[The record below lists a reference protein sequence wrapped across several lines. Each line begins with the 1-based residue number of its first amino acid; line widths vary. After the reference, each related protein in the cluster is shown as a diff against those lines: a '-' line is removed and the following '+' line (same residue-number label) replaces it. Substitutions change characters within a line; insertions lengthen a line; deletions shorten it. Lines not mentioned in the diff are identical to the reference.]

1 VSLQDLGSIGELVA
15 AIATVATLVYL
26 AIQVRH
32 NSRALDRSNEFAQAN
47 SIHQVTT
54 MFNELNWRL
63 AGDGELAEIHARALR
78 GEPLDAAET
87 TRFTAFVNTYVATIE
102 NLVAQQG
109 LALGYSDL
117 DSASALDLLAP
128 VLRQLLETEAGATWW
143 RDVAP
148 HLYVEGF
155 RTQLEEAM
163 AKTGTRA
170 RTSPPAGTGGT
181 GPVDRPGTQERGAR
195 P

>member
-32 NSRALDRSNEFAQAN
+32 DSRALDRSNEFARAN

-63 AGDGELAEIHARALR
+63 AGDGELAEIHTRALR

-87 TRFTAFVNTYVATIE
+87 TRFTAFVNTYV
-102 NLVAQQG
+102 
-109 LALGYSDL
+109 
-117 DSASALDLLAP
+117 
-128 VLRQLLETEAGATWW
+128 
-143 RDVAP
+143 
-148 HLYVEGF
+148 EGF
-155 RTQLEEAM
+155 RAQPEEAM
-163 AKTGTRA
+163 ARTGTRE
-170 RTSPPAGTGGT
+170 S
-181 GPVDRPGTQERGAR
+181 GAR